1 MANYTIELYK
11 LLESYGFELFD
22 FDYSFYCDD
31 VKVKKDFEQKFKDY
45 YMFREIGQE
54 TLNMN

>member
-22 FDYSFYCDD
+22 FEYSFYCDD
-31 VKVKKDFEQKFKDY
+31 EKAKKDFEQKFKDY
-45 YMFREIGQE
+45 
-54 TLNMN
+54 